1 MAHFRTITNAW
12 FVMDAFKAWI
22 VDYFELLLF
31 DQDGGARMQQ
41 VDAPSLLIIQV
52 FVIRELLSSIL

>member
-1 MAHFRTITNAW
+1 
-12 FVMDAFKAWI
+12 MDAFKAWI

-31 DQDGGARMQQ
+31 GQDGGARMQQ

-52 FVIRELLSSIL
+52 FVIRELLSSILS